1 MCLCLCGLLIIIII
15 GAPPRNKHTGTS
27 LVHGLTELRER
38 MDPSFTP
45 PATMQSIVGTGAGW
59 LYFMAFSSNVRYN
72 LVNACEELLY
82 TRYPGAVIPKLA
94 SVGLR
99 LVNNFVGAANWIQ
112 VAHMMKL
119 SVPHVPYQLRR
130 QG

>member
-1 MCLCLCGLLIIIII
+1 
-15 GAPPRNKHTGTS
+15 
-27 LVHGLTELRER
+27 
-38 MDPSFTP
+38 
-45 PATMQSIVGTGAGW
+45 
-59 LYFMAFSSNVRYN
+59 MAFSSNVRYN